1 MDTAAIEAKLDA
13 VLLKWLAKS
22 AEIVVLIRTRK
33 YLWRRYHQECDK
45 KTGRKWTSIWVRR
58 LDENEGRR
66 NVARGEMLK
75 AEAEYETLR
84 DQLDLEQA
92 KDDAK
97 CE

>member
-1 MDTAAIEAKLDA
+1 MDTDAIQAKIEA

-22 AEIVVLIRTRK
+22 AEIVSLIRTRK
-33 YLWRRYHQECDK
+33 YLWRRYHLECNK

-58 LDENEGRR
+58 LDENEGRQ

-75 AEAEYETLR
+75 AEAEYETLT
-84 DQLDLEQA
+84 DELNLEQA
-92 KDDAK
+92 KDDVK

>member
-1 MDTAAIEAKLDA
+1 MDTAAIEAKLEA

-22 AEIVVLIRTRK
+22 AEFTRLLDERK
-33 YLWRRYHQECDK
+33 YLWCKYDESFT

-58 LDENEGRR
+58 LNANAGRK
-66 NVARGEMLK
+66 NMARGEMLK

-84 DQLDLEQA
+84 DKLDLEQA
-92 KDDAK
+92 KHDAK